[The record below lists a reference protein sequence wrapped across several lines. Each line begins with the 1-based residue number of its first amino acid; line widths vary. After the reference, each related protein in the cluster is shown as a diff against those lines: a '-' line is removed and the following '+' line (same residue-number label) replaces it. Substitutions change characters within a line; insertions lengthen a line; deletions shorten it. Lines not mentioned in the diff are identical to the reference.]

1 MQRAWRRRGLVWL
14 AAGLG
19 LVLAGRAAPAQP
31 QGGCTF
37 TDSNGKTVFWPNCQ
51 PPSNSQPPSGSPQ
64 PQSPAPAPGS
74 SAAKNFPYPG
84 DAASPKTPG
93 TQTGSGGAG
102 PTPAASRFPF
112 PGDDSSG
119 GAQPSAASGPPNNSS
134 LPGSGG
140 SGSAGSGS
148 GDSSSSSSDAAP
160 PGPLGNG
167 DTDPAAA
174 AAAARRAAWMKKE
187 QGGIDFH
194 QTRVQREVEDLKVA
208 SFYEDSGNYRG
219 AYLRA
224 RDAVSIDD
232 DDAQA
237 HLALAE
243 AARRIGKL
251 DEAEA
256 QYKKCLSMDPVP
268 KVKKAA
274 QRALREMTHGG

>member
-1 MQRAWRRRGLVWL
+1 MQG
-14 AAGLG
+14 
-19 LVLAGRAAPAQP
+19 
-31 QGGCTF
+31 
-37 TDSNGKTVFWPNCQ
+37 
-51 PPSNSQPPSGSPQ
+51 SGS
-64 PQSPAPAPGS
+64 SGSGS
-74 SAAKNFPYPG
+74 S
-84 DAASPKTPG
+84 
-93 TQTGSGGAG
+93 
-102 PTPAASRFPF
+102 
-112 PGDDSSG
+112 
-119 GAQPSAASGPPNNSS
+119 
-134 LPGSGG
+134 GSGG
-140 SGSAGSGS
+140 S
-148 GDSSSSSSDAAP
+148 SSSSSSDAAP
-160 PGPLGNG
+160 AGPVGDG

-208 SFYEDSGNYRG
+208 AFYEDSGNYRG

-243 AARRIGKL
+243 AARRLGKL

-256 QYKKCLSMDPVP
+256 QYKKCLTMDPVP

-274 QRALREMTHGG
+274 QRALKEMTNGG